1 MKYLK
6 KFLKGLVLMLNQ
18 TEEVI
23 KNIVDM
29 GIVDFSGQ
37 GRNKYGR

>member
-18 TEEVI
+18 TEEVR
-23 KNIVDM
+23 KNMVDM
-29 GIVDFSGQ
+29 GVISFSGQ
-37 GRNKYGR
+37 GRDKYGR

>member
-18 TEEVI
+18 TEEVR

-37 GRNKYGR
+37 GRNEYGR